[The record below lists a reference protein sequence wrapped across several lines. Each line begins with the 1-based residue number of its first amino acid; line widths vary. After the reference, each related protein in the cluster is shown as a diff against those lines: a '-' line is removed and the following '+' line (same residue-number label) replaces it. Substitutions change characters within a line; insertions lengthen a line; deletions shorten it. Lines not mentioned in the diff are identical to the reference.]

1 MSDSLPTASPE
12 ELRHRGW
19 ITLSVMLGSV
29 MQSLDTTIANVAL
42 PRIQG
47 TLSATQEQMGWVLTS
62 YIVGVAIMTPL
73 SGWLTG
79 PVGRKKVFVAS
90 VALFTLSSAM
100 CGLAH
105 SLTEL
110 VIYRAIQG
118 VAGAGLVP
126 LSLAIL
132 LDLYPRDQH
141 GKATAMWA
149 MGVTLGP
156 ILGPALGG
164 WLTETHSWR
173 WVFLI
178 NIPFGVLAFLIAS
191 RFLHETPLRRTPFDF
206 FGFAMLSLAIGSLQL
221 MLDRGQLLD
230 WFSSTEIVVEGAIAV
245 VAFYLF
251 VVHILTARQP
261 FMSPGLFK
269 DRNFALGSI
278 FIFLVGVVLLATLA
292 LLPPLLEGLFDYPVV
307 TIGLVTAP
315 RGIGSFVAMFI
326 VGRIIGKIDG
336 RVLLTFGLLTT
347 ALSLWMM
354 TGFSPQMDDS
364 LVIWSGVIQ
373 GFGLG
378 FTWVPLTTIAFGT
391 LLPSQRNEATAIF
404 NLLRN
409 IGSSIGV
416 AVVTALL
423 TRNVQFMH
431 ARLVEHVTPYDL
443 ATRSHPVFDASTL
456 HGLRAIDGVVTH
468 QATLIAYINDFKL
481 LLLMTLAVTPLVLL
495 LRKVHTTGP
504 AVVHAD

>member
-1 MSDSLPTASPE
+1 MSDSLPTASAE

-79 PVGRKKVFVAS
+79 PVGRKKVFVSS
-90 VALFTLSSAM
+90 VALFTIASAM

-206 FGFAMLSLAIGSLQL
+206 FGFAMLSVAIGSLQL

-230 WFSSTEIVVEGAIAV
+230 WFSSTEIVIEGAIAL

-251 VVHILTARQP
+251 IVHILTAREP

-278 FIFLVGVVLLATLA
+278 FIFLIGIVLLATLA

-315 RGIGSFVAMFI
+315 RGLGTFAAMFI
-326 VGRIIGKIDG
+326 VGRVINKIDA
-336 RVLLTFGLLTT
+336 RVLVTFGLLTT
-347 ALSLWMM
+347 SLSLWLM

-416 AVVTALL
+416 AMVTALL

-443 ATRSHPVFDASTL
+443 ATRTHPVFDASTL
-456 HGLRAIDGVVTH
+456 YGLQAIDGVVTH

-481 LLLMTLAVTPLVLL
+481 LLIMTLAVTPLVLL
-495 LRKVHTTGP
+495 LRKAQSSGP
-504 AVVHAD
+504 VAVHAD